1 MKLIT
6 ALDNALGH
14 TTGEWTS
21 AERRENSLVKM
32 CQKYDL
38 DPYEEINQGDK
49 VHIGAISFIAFD
61 VNNSTSLL
69 KERPSETI
77 SCPTCAGTGEI
88 KNPSRLPL
96 K

>member
-1 MKLIT
+1 MKLIK

-21 AERRENSLVKM
+21 SERREEALVKM
-32 CQKYDL
+32 CKKHDL

-69 KERPSETI
+69 KEKPPEMI
-77 SCPTCAGTGEI
+77 SCPTCDGTGKVLI
-88 KNPSRLPL
+88 K
-96 K
+96 